1 MEHYLSIRIVHAATA
16 ILLVL
21 GVIVHLLMLWK
32 AARRAEPGVLQRKLE
47 RTRRLSLPLLALLG
61 LSLPLTGWW
70 LVSLAG
76 YAPGQL
82 WLIASSLL
90 VVALIPLTLLLA
102 GRLGAWQVSGN
113 APASARAPRFALLY
127 AGLILLVLVAS
138 MGLMGAKP
146 V

>member
-32 AARRAEPGVLQRKLE
+32 AARGTQPGVLQRKLE
-47 RTRRLSLPLLALLG
+47 RTRRMSLPLLAVIG

-76 YAPGQL
+76 FPPGQL
-82 WLIASSLL
+82 WLLASSLL
-90 VVALIPLTLLLA
+90 FLTLIPLTLLLA
-102 GRLGAWQVSGN
+102 GRLGAWQASGD
-113 APASARAPRFALLY
+113 APAPARAPRFALLY
-127 AGLILLVLVAS
+127 AGLILLVLIAS